1 MNDSILHSFC
11 GSKHRKLIVAI
22 ATTLL
27 GLLVWL
33 PVTDDYFDKRESR
46 RTLKDDLDR
55 ARETEKLLPAFEQRV
70 VEMQEKVAILESQTV
85 SAEEVSQY
93 RTNLLEIIQQAGCR
107 MRRLE
112 VETPTHRPWIHD
124 DDPLLWTAATKTS
137 GKSPFQLERHNVN
150 LTIDGDMTSILSLLD
165 QLDKDKTIDYPRRL
179 QLHSNR
185 GRTDTATLEMEL
197 WLFALVK

>member
-11 GSKHRKLIVAI
+11 ESRHRKLIVAI
-22 ATTLL
+22 ATTML

-46 RTLKDDLDR
+46 RTLMDDLDR
-55 ARETEKLLPAFEQRV
+55 ARDTEKFLPAFEQRV
-70 VEMQEKVAILESQTV
+70 VQMQEKVAILEAQTV
-85 SAEEVSQY
+85 SAEGVSQY
-93 RTNLLEIIQQAGCR
+93 RTNLLEIIQQAGCQ

-112 VETPTHRPWIHD
+112 VETPTHRPWMQE
-124 DDPLLWTAATKTS
+124 DDPLQWAAATKNT

-150 LTIDGDMTSILSLLD
+150 LTIDGDMTSILNLLD
-165 QLDKDKTIDYPRRL
+165 QLDKDKTIEYPRRL

-185 GRTDTATLEMEL
+185 SRTDTATLEMEL